1 MTTNERA
8 NMTTDTLGSGRRLAA
23 IILELD
29 GLKQRLKELPKL
41 MRDDTVAQLD
51 DARKA
56 TRERVAQIWARA
68 IEESKQCGQI
78 VMEQK

>member
-1 MTTNERA
+1 
-8 NMTTDTLGSGRRLAA
+8 
-23 IILELD
+23 
-29 GLKQRLKELPKL
+29 

-56 TRERVAQIWARA
+56 TREMAAKVWARM

-78 VMEQK
+78 VMEGK